1 MRRTIVAALAGGAAL
16 LLVACAPTTYD
27 TSITTTVPGA
37 ADSTT
42 SSTLPTGSAAELL
55 PRLVEEASGLSRLIL
70 DGGQDGAAARRITEL
85 WDAVRAE
92 VEAARPDLAPDF
104 AANVARTER
113 AAERN
118 RAADADKA
126 YVALKALA
134 DAYLA

>member
-1 MRRTIVAALAGGAAL
+1 MKRPVVAALAAGSAL
-16 LLVACAPTTYD
+16 VLAACAPTTYD

-37 ADSTT
+37 ADTTT
-42 SSTLPTGSAAELL
+42 SSTLPSGSADDLL
-55 PRLVEEASGLSRLIL
+55 PRLVDEASGLSRLIL
-70 DGGQDGAAARRITEL
+70 DGGDDAAAARRIAEL
-85 WDAVRAE
+85 WNAVRAE

-104 AANVARTER
+104 AANVERTER
-113 AAERN
+113 AAARN